1 MDLPKIID
9 LHIPD
14 KQSLFKSYMSFICGG
29 GLFLPTQL
37 AYPMGEELFL
47 LLKLLDD
54 PVEFPIV
61 GKVVWIT
68 PAAAQNKRLRGI
80 GLQFIENGDRLK
92 IQIENILS
100 GTVDES
106 ASTLTL

>member
-1 MDLPKIID
+1 MDFPKIID

-14 KQSLFKSYMSFICGG
+14 KQALFKSYMPFICGG
-29 GLFLPTQL
+29 GLFLPTAN
-37 AYPMGEELFL
+37 AYAMSDEIFI

-54 PVEFPIV
+54 PGEYAVV

-68 PAAAQNKRLRGI
+68 PAVAQNKRVRGI

-92 IQIENILS
+92 IHIENLLS

>member
-1 MDLPKIID
+1 MDCPKIID

-29 GLFLPTQL
+29 GLFLPTHH
-37 AYPMGEELFL
+37 AYSMGDELFM

-54 PVEFPIV
+54 PGEFAVV

-68 PAAAQNKRLRGI
+68 PAAAQNKRIRGI
-80 GLQFIENGDRLK
+80 GLQFSENGDRLK
-92 IQIENILS
+92 IHIENLLS
-100 GTVDES
+100 GTVEES
-106 ASTLTL
+106 APTLTL